1 MTEIYLHI
9 VARMESLARKSLMIA
24 ITPRD
29 NRSPQAALLPASLLE
44 TLGERDLFDL
54 CATFALPAVK
64 GNARMYTVGKSQSCM
79 VSK

>member
-1 MTEIYLHI
+1 MIA
-9 VARMESLARKSLMIA
+9 VLANA

-64 GNARMYTVGKSQSCM
+64 GNARM
-79 VSK
+79 